1 MKIERIVCSE
11 CGYIVKPHKIRD
23 EEIATI
29 LDGFSG
35 NEIRKEIEC
44 LACGSNNF
52 YIITEKGEENDKGLC
67 E

>member
-1 MKIERIVCSE
+1 MKIKKIICSE
-11 CGYIVKPHKIRD
+11 CGCFVKPHKIRD